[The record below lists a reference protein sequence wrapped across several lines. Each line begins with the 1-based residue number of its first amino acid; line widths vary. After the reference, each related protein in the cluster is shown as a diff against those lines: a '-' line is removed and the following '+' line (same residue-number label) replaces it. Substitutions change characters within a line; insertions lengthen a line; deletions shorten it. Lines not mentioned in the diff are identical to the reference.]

1 MLQLEAF
8 SLALEKVDA
17 NFPRPKLQF
26 VGSCRNESDEERL
39 QKLKDRAV
47 ELKVDGDVEF
57 YKNAMYRYLSR
68 ALYSIL
74 YSNFLLTVLRTL
86 IILIFMALYC
96 RELVALLGNAV
107 AGMHGMIDEHFGIS
121 VVEYMAAGAIPI
133 GQTF

>member
-8 SLALEKVDA
+8 SLALEKLGSGV
-17 NFPRPKLQF
+17 PRPKLQF

-57 YKNAMYRYLSR
+57 YKNAMYRYLLK

-74 YSNFLLTVLRTL
+74 YSWNTQS
-86 IILIFMALYC
+86 AS
-96 RELVALLGNAV
+96 
-107 AGMHGMIDEHFGIS
+107 MIAEN
-121 VVEYMAAGAIPI
+121 
-133 GQTF
+133 